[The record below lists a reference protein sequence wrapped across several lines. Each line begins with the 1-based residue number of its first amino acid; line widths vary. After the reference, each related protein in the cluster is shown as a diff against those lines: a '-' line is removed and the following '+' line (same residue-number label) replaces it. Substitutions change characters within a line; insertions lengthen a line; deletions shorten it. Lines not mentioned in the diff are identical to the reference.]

1 MEPGMNNE
9 IIDSSKMMMNI
20 MGNSLFMQ
28 TDNVGSVWK
37 RVVSKIRNFNDD
49 ENNDKHMPI
58 GERLAGNT
66 RVIDLKKG
74 ILLVEVDHPGWVQ
87 YLRMYQ
93 KFIITG
99 IKRELPELKINTM
112 AFRQTG
118 SSARL
123 NDDYEERL
131 ANARKQFSQK
141 LDEQDKEIE
150 EFLAKN
156 NSNNKTKE

>member
-118 SSARL
+118 SSSRL

-131 ANARKQFSQK
+131 ANARKQLSQK

>member
-1 MEPGMNNE
+1 MSDE
-9 IIDSSKMMMNI
+9 IIDSSRMMMNI
-20 MGNSLFMQ
+20 MGGNLFAQ
-28 TDNVGSVWK
+28 TDNIGSVWK
-37 RVVSKIRNFNDD
+37 KVVSRIHTFNDN
-49 ENNDKHMPI
+49 ENSEKRIPI

-74 ILLVEVDHPGWVQ
+74 VLLVEVDHSGWIQ
-87 YLRMYQ
+87 YLRFYQ
-93 KFIITG
+93 KFILTG

-112 AFRQTG
+112 AFRQAG

-131 ANARKQFSQK
+131 ATARKEFAKK

-150 EFLAKN
+150 DFLAKN
-156 NSNNKTKE
+156 IPKNKTKE

>member
-1 MEPGMNNE
+1 MSDE

-20 MGNSLFMQ
+20 VGSSLFAQ

-37 RVVSKIRNFNDD
+37 RVVSKIHSYSED
-49 ENNDKHMPI
+49 ENNEKHMPI
-58 GERLAGNT
+58 GDRLAGNT

-74 ILLVEVDHPGWVQ
+74 ILLVEVDHPGWIQ

-112 AFRQTG
+112 AFRQAG
-118 SSARL
+118 SSVHL

-150 EFLAKN
+150 DFMAKN
-156 NSNNKTKE
+156 NPKNKTKD

>member
-1 MEPGMNNE
+1 MSDE

-20 MGNSLFMQ
+20 MGGSIFTH

-37 RVVSKIRNFNDD
+37 RVVSKIRTFNDD
-49 ENNDKHMPI
+49 EDNEKRIPI

-74 ILLVEVDHPGWVQ
+74 VLLIEVDHSGWIQ

-93 KFIITG
+93 KFILTG

-112 AFRQTG
+112 AFRPAG
-118 SSARL
+118 SAARL

-131 ANARKQFSQK
+131 ARDRKLFAEK
-141 LDEQDKEIE
+141 LDRQDKEIE
-150 EFLAKN
+150 DFLAKN
-156 NSNNKTKE
+156 RSKNKTKE